1 MSYRLNRDVRD
12 LIVAKLAAHY
22 PACFFAEPRF
32 RRPLKK
38 DILADLHAA
47 GFPFTSEETAE
58 AVDWYKS
65 HFSYR
70 YAVQA
75 GAKRVDL
82 DGREAGT
89 VTLAEQRNAESYIAK
104 RKQETQAR
112 EVLPAFVHKPVALTT
127 VVRDDPPHKVTVHP
141 VVTAPKLSLIDART
155 VDAGKGDRQASTKKQ
170 DRKIKMSPPCPT
182 CGATG
187 RVIHTVQVEGGA
199 LLRTRQCLGEAPHIF
214 QTKEISIAL

>member
-12 LIVAKLAAHY
+12 LIVAKLAANY
-22 PACFFAEPRF
+22 PACFFAEPRS

-47 GFPFTSEETAE
+47 GFPFTREETAE

-82 DGREAGT
+82 DGGEAGT
-89 VTLAEQRNAESYIAK
+89 VTLAEQRSAESYIAK
-104 RKQETQAR
+104 RKQEMQAR
-112 EVLPAFVHKPVALTT
+112 EALPPSSK
-127 VVRDDPPHKVTVHP
+127 HP
-141 VVTAPKLSLIDART
+141 
-155 VDAGKGDRQASTKKQ
+155 
-170 DRKIKMSPPCPT
+170 
-182 CGATG
+182 
-187 RVIHTVQVEGGA
+187 
-199 LLRTRQCLGEAPHIF
+199 
-214 QTKEISIAL
+214 